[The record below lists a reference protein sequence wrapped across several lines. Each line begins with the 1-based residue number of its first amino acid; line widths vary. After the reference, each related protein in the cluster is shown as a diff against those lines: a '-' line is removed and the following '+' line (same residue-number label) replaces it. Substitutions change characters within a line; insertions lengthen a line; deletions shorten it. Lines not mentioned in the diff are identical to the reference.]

1 MENIS
6 APKKLPNNSEL
17 RLLCVGKID
26 ANKNAK
32 SILQAMQILEKRG
45 ISAKLTIIG
54 QVVDANVQ
62 KELSE
67 YKNAEILPYMTKEQL
82 IDYYRISDLYVMPS
96 IRESFG
102 RVYAEAMTQGLP
114 VIYTRGQGFD
124 GLFADGEV
132 GYAVKPTDCAEIADA
147 IVKISNRYEEISR
160 NCVDKC
166 SQFDWTAIAKRLED
180 MYQFSFGK

>member
-1 MENIS
+1 MENIF

-32 SILQAMQILEKRG
+32 SMLQAMQILEKRG
-45 ISAKLTIIG
+45 ISARLTIIG
-54 QVVDANVQ
+54 QVVDTNVQ

-124 GLFADGEV
+124 GLL
-132 GYAVKPTDCAEIADA
+132 PM
-147 IVKISNRYEEISR
+147 
-160 NCVDKC
+160 
-166 SQFDWTAIAKRLED
+166 AKSD
-180 MYQFSFGK
+180 MP